1 MLTPGQVHIILEL
14 LDRQI
19 LFFAGRSL
27 GPHIL
32 SDQDKQLLASYRV
45 DYNHSYLVD
54 KDPVVKNFYLGILS
68 NILSDKEVKE
78 LTSEQLIN
86 YIQSGQHIPLNAVER
101 ATIDSI
107 KMQALSDIKTY
118 RGRIFQDINNV
129 VGNTFSDTKANQ
141 QEFIREQILE
151 GTAKRESRK
160 EIARNIARLT
170 GDWNRNF
177 TKSVQ
182 YISHTA
188 FNEGRAAMIER
199 RYESNTKAKVYFQV
213 QPDACEHCIKHYLT
227 KGAGS
232 EPKIFTLQDLQS
244 NGTNIGKK
252 VADWKAT
259 LGALH
264 VHCRCLVT
272 EYVPGMEWNGNRF
285 VYPKGEHQAVN
296 RPKVHIVFN
305 GKDYYV

>member
-1 MLTPGQVHIILEL
+1 MLTPDQIHTILEL

-32 SDQDKQLLASYRV
+32 SDQDKQLLASYRI
-45 DYNHSYLVD
+45 DYNHSYSVSN
-54 KDPVVKNFYLGILS
+54 DPVIKNFYLGILS
-68 NILSDKEVKE
+68 NILSDAEVKK
-78 LTSEQLIN
+78 LTSDQIVQ
-86 YIQSGQHIPLNAVER
+86 YIQSGQHIPLNAVEK
-101 ATIDSI
+101 ATIDNI
-107 KMQALSDIKTY
+107 KMQAVSDIRSY
-118 RGRIFQDINNV
+118 RGKIFQDINNV
-129 VGNTFSDTKANQ
+129 VGNQLSDVKANQ
-141 QEFIREQILE
+141 QEYIRQQIQE
-151 GTAKRESRK
+151 GTAKRQSRK

-188 FNEGRAAMIER
+188 FNEGRAAMAER
-199 RYESNTKAKVYFQV
+199 RYGDNTKAQVYFQV
-213 QPDACEHCIKHYLT
+213 QSDACEHCIKHYLT

-232 EPKIFTLQDLQS
+232 EPKIFTLQDLQN

-252 VADWKAT
+252 VAEWGPT
-259 LGALH
+259 VSALH
-264 VHCRCLVT
+264 VHCRCLLT
-272 EYVPGMEWNGNRF
+272 EYTPGMTWNGERF

-305 GKDYYV
+305 GKEYYV

>member
-1 MLTPGQVHIILEL
+1 MLTPSQINILLEL
-14 LDRQI
+14 IDKNI
-19 LFFAGRSL
+19 LFFAGRSF

-32 SDQDKQLLASYRV
+32 SDQDKQLLAHYGV
-45 DYNHSYLVD
+45 DYNHSYSIVN
-54 KDPVVKNFYLGILS
+54 DPVIKNFYLGILS
-68 NILSDKEVKE
+68 NILSDEEVKK
-78 LTSEQLIN
+78 LTSDQLIK

-107 KMQALSDIKTY
+107 KMQALSDIRSYK
-118 RGRIFQDINNV
+118 GRIFADINNV
-129 VGNTFSDTKANQ
+129 VGNQFADIKANQ
-141 QEFIREQILE
+141 QEFIKQQILE

-160 EIARNIARLT
+160 EIVRNIAKLT

-188 FNEGRAAMIER
+188 FNEGRAAMIEK
-199 RYESNTKAKVYFQV
+199 RYEGNDKAKVYFQV
-213 QPDACEHCIKHYLT
+213 QPDACDHCKKHYLI
-227 KGAGS
+227 KGN
-232 EPKIFTLQDLQS
+232 EPKIFTLQDLQN

-252 VADWKAT
+252 VADWNPT

-264 VHCRCLVT
+264 PHCRCLLT
-272 EYVPGMEWNGNRF
+272 EYVPGMVWKEDRF
-285 VYPKGEHQAVN
+285 VYPKGDHQAIN